1 MNVTGRVN
9 VPLTFGANFQFPRT
23 QRAAA
28 LESIGGPEAAETSV
42 IFPFETVIVTF
53 TSPVM
58 CICNACGG

>member
-1 MNVTGRVN
+1 M
-9 VPLTFGANFQFPRT
+9 FGANFQFPRT

-42 IFPFETVIVTF
+42 MFPFETVIVTF

-58 CICNACGG
+58 CICSACGG